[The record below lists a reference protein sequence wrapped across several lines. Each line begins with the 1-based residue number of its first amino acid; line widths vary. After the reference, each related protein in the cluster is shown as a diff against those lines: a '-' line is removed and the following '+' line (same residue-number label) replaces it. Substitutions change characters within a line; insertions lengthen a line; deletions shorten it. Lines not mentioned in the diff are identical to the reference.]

1 MHFEHDLKILEF
13 GKFYMQN
20 IFLVI
25 VNDELN
31 EVASRAFESILTY
44 VKRNPD
50 LGLTLGRI
58 DNITVNATDP
68 QFLLDTRKFLCC
80 L

>member
-1 MHFEHDLKILEF
+1 MKL
-13 GKFYMQN
+13 YTQN
-20 IFLVI
+20 IFSVI

-31 EVASRAFESILTY
+31 EVASRAFESILAY

-68 QFLLDTRKFLCC
+68 QFLLDTRKFLRRC
-80 L
+80 

>member
-1 MHFEHDLKILEF
+1 MFS
-13 GKFYMQN
+13 
-20 IFLVI
+20 VI

-31 EVASRAFESILTY
+31 DVASRAFESIFAY

-68 QFLLDTRKFLCC
+68 QYLLDTRKSN
-80 L
+80 